1 MKTDVLGQ
9 ILNIGDYVV
18 YMVKNYREL
27 DIGTVKKI
35 GNKMV
40 TVEMRNGETLVQHPN
55 TLVRIDENDAIR
67 AAFEKTLKSQL

>member
-35 GNKMV
+35 GNKLV

>member
-35 GNKMV
+35 GNKLV

-55 TLVRIDENDAIR
+55 TLVRIEENDAIR
-67 AAFEKTLKSQL
+67 AAFEKTVKSQL

>member
-67 AAFEKTLKSQL
+67 AAFEKTLKS

>member
-35 GNKMV
+35 GNKLV

-67 AAFEKTLKSQL
+67 AAFEKTLKSQS

>member
-27 DIGTVKKI
+27 DIGTIKRI

-55 TLVRIDENDAIR
+55 ALVRIDENDAIR
-67 AAFEKTLKSQL
+67 AAFEKTLKSQ